1 MTKINLIKDGD
12 NTNAQAYEDAI
23 VTVFE
28 NTPDIEC
35 AVYGLYGE
43 YNIPVYKGIRNGVEF
58 GFLQTDITEMTL
70 EFGEDVV
77 TLTIDSVPLRLERSK
92 FIKLI
97 LTYEIRSRYNILP
110 K

>member
-35 AVYGLYGE
+35 AQYGLFGNYS
-43 YNIPVYKGIRNGVEF
+43 IPMYKGIYHGNEF
-58 GFLQTDITEMTL
+58 CFLESDITEMAL
-70 EFGEDVV
+70 EFGEDMV
-77 TLTIDSVPLRLERSK
+77 TLTINSVPLRLERSK
-92 FIKLI
+92 FTKLI
-97 LTYEIRSRYNILP
+97 LTYEIRR
-110 K
+110 

>member
-1 MTKINLIKDGD
+1 MIKINLIKNGD

-35 AVYGLYGE
+35 AEYGLYGE
-43 YNIPVYKGIRNGVEF
+43 YNIPAYKGIYHGNEF
-58 GFLQTDITEMTL
+58 CFLESDITEMTI
-70 EFGEDVV
+70 EFGEDMV
-77 TLTIDSVPLRLERSK
+77 TLTINSVPLRLERSK

-97 LTYEIRSRYNILP
+97 LAYEIRS
-110 K
+110 